1 MRVLLVLPMM
11 VTFSTSLPPVSPII
25 CALHALC
32 IPPSAIAFTLSYLAL
47 PPSGFCVRAP
57 QKCTE
62 YAEGCKPS
70 DRVIQY
76 FWTVLKDFSQAERVL
91 YLRFVWGRSRLP
103 VSRSAFDRL
112 HRVRWHV
119 CCLYPVCLFAY
130 RLSH

>member
-1 MRVLLVLPMM
+1 MLP
-11 VTFSTSLPPVSPII
+11 
-25 CALHALC
+25 
-32 IPPSAIAFTLSYLAL
+32 YLAL

-112 HRVRWHV
+112 HRVRWHA
-119 CCLYPVCLFAY
+119 CCLYPFVCL
-130 RLSH
+130 RIDCLTSELSLQHGIRRHVACTFMNSRVHLPYT